1 MAHRY
6 WGPGRVHSLKRQREP
21 LIQPPETRSASGIL
35 DATITAAPGPV
46 QLGDRAFTGLL
57 YNGAYVP
64 PTLRA
69 RLGDT
74 LRITFR
80 NNLTSG
86 LDRPGYVGPICT
98 GAGTPSNLHF
108 HGMSVSPQGS
118 SDNVFVHV
126 QPGETFQYQVRIPAS
141 GRQGPGLFWYHPH
154 AHGFVNDQILRY
166 VGRSGCRWH

>member
-1 MAHRY
+1 M
-6 WGPGRVHSLKRQREP
+6 
-21 LIQPPETRSASGIL
+21 RSVNGML

-98 GAGTPSNLHF
+98 GARHR
-108 HGMSVSPQGS
+108 V
-118 SDNVFVHV
+118 
-126 QPGETFQYQVRIPAS
+126 EPALS
-141 GRQGPGLFWYHPH
+141 RHERVATGQQR
-154 AHGFVNDQILRY
+154 
-166 VGRSGCRWH
+166 